1 MERTWRGLRLAVT
14 CGGGKSR
21 WQQVWFKVKVADLTV
36 MHCGPGAPRTC
47 SAHHCVETL
56 LGISQPLQHVPREDT
71 WNRGMRKRRVHME
84 AKGLDQER
92 SSLLEHWWSQ
102 SWTLNHS
109 IYFSRETNMIDPG
122 PDHTESQRKGDS
134 QRSSMSGSVNGR
146 AANGTPAAVLEC
158 ISHLPA
164 SQTTGPCRPFQ
175 CWLSQDYA

>member
-1 MERTWRGLRLAVT
+1 M
-14 CGGGKSR
+14 
-21 WQQVWFKVKVADLTV
+21 
-36 MHCGPGAPRTC
+36 
-47 SAHHCVETL
+47 
-56 LGISQPLQHVPREDT
+56 
-71 WNRGMRKRRVHME
+71 HME

-122 PDHTESQRKGDS
+122 PDHIESQGKGDS
-134 QRSSMSGSVNGR
+134 QRSSMSGSVNGK
-146 AANGTPAAVLEC
+146 AANRTLAADLEY

-164 SQTTGPCRPFQ
+164 SQTIGPCHPFQ